1 MLERLRAGIDMPA
14 AERNHGGEPRWQRLK
29 LPEIASQVAE
39 AQSAFRAR
47 RLFPEMR
54 LAGRPTLIGA
64 AWGTEAPD
72 IAAPWCAT
80 IRVDR
85 TAAELVLPHALLDLI
100 VRHADPS
107 VAATA
112 LRLDHAALVLEFAL
126 GDALAELETALGW
139 SISLTSVAKSAGQRD
154 YSRDAFVPIALYLQ
168 GAGKFWCQLRLEAP
182 YLLAL
187 SHYLDRISSVPD
199 HHIDVPLPVH
209 LRWAMSELT
218 LAELRGLTPGD
229 IILADYSCGQLGV
242 ALAVFGEHLVAPVE
256 LLLKGYRFGAKPRP
270 AVGSG
275 WEWALDRAGFH
286 GSDTG
291 EGNANDVP
299 FRLFFE
305 LGQLEADRSAVS
317 QLQGGAIMA
326 LARPVDEGVDIVVNG
341 ARIGRGQITKV
352 GDAAAIRVTRL

>member
-1 MLERLRAGIDMPA
+1 MLERVRTGIDMPA
-14 AERNHGGEPRWQRLK
+14 ERQHGGEPRWQRLR
-29 LPEIASQVAE
+29 LPEMTPQAAE

-47 RLFPEMR
+47 RSFPVVQ
-54 LAGRPTLIGA
+54 LAGRATQIGA

-85 TAAELVLPHALLDLI
+85 TAAELILPHTLLDLI
-100 VRHADPS
+100 FRHADP
-107 VAATA
+107 VIAASA

-126 GDALAELETALGW
+126 SDALAELEAALGW
-139 SISLTSVAKSAGQRD
+139 SMSLTSVAKGSGLRD
-154 YSRDAFVPIALYLQ
+154 NARDAFVPIALQLQ
-168 GAGKFWCQLRLEAP
+168 GAGAFWGQLRLEAP

-187 SHYLDRISSVPD
+187 SHYLDRISSVPE

-209 LRWAMSELT
+209 LRWAMAELT

-229 IILADYSCGQLGV
+229 IILANYSCGQPGT
-242 ALAVFGEHLVAPVE
+242 ALAVIGEHLVAPVE

-270 AVGSG
+270 ALGSG
-275 WEWALDRAGFH
+275 WEWALDRTMLHA
-286 GSDTG
+286 SDGG
-291 EGNANDVP
+291 EGTASDVP
-299 FRLFFE
+299 MRLFFE
-305 LGQLEADRSAVS
+305 LGQLEAERSAVA
-317 QLQGGAIMA
+317 QLQGGTLMA
-326 LARPVDEGVDIVVNG
+326 LARPVDEGVDIVVSG